1 MVLCPGR
8 TSPKRVPPSFSF
20 KARSRHIPLRLRC
33 SCAIPWSYRLRA
45 SLVGF
50 ENLPFYMYGS
60 TPVTPPCFPFVLF
73 GCIPPLIASYLP
85 LSASLIL
92 IFLRSPLRI
101 GLVAVHLS
109 AKFSLTV
116 HFDFLSLTF
125 VNDVDKYF
133 ACRLHFCIITST
145 FLNCPEINTSDRR
158 VFRYH
163 I

>member
-1 MVLCPGR
+1 MPWSMRNNMTEIGMVLCPGR
-8 TSPKRVPPSFSF
+8 TSPKRVPPSPSSSP

-73 GCIPPLIASYLP
+73 GCIPPLLASYLP

-92 IFLRSPLRI
+92 ISLHSPLRI

-109 AKFSLTV
+109 VKFSLTRS
-116 HFDFLSLTF
+116 F
-125 VNDVDKYF
+125 
-133 ACRLHFCIITST
+133 RL
-145 FLNCPEINTSDRR
+145 P
-158 VFRYH
+158 
-163 I
+163 